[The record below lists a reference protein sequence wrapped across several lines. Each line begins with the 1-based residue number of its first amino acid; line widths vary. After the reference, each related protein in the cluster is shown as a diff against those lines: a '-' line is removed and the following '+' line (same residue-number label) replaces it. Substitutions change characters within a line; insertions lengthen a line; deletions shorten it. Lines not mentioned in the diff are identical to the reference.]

1 VLARIAFGDA
11 AALEAEAD
19 AAAAVAAVAAVG
31 TARDADRCADVVV
44 ERKQRARCERQLPR
58 QVARALLVSDRLR
71 TVDSHKVNQ
80 AGSLLPAAM
89 QTNFI
94 RFGFGF
100 FFFFHLS
107 RLEQ

>member
-44 ERKQRARCERQLPR
+44 ERKQRARCERQLQRRCKELELPR

-71 TVDSHKVNQ
+71 TVDSLKVNQ

-94 RFGFGF
+94 
-100 FFFFHLS
+100 
-107 RLEQ
+107 